1 MRIHDLR
8 APMGAKK
15 DPKRIGRGKGSGH
28 GGTATRGHKGQK
40 SRTGASI
47 PASFEGGQMPLVRR
61 IPKRGFNNARFAKA
75 YQYINVSALE
85 GRFEPGS
92 TVGPEQMRE
101 AGLIGDAFT
110 PVKVLGNGE
119 MTIPLTVKAHMFSAS
134 AKSKIESAGGRA
146 EVI

>member
-15 DPKRIGRGKGSGH
+15 KPKRVGRGKGSGH

-40 SRTGASI
+40 ARAGGNISPR
-47 PASFEGGQMPLVRR
+47 FEGGQMPLVRR
-61 IPKRGFNNARFAKA
+61 IPKRGFNNARFARK
-75 YQYINVSALE
+75 YQYVNIVTLDEKFGENA
-85 GRFEPGS
+85 
-92 TVGPEQMRE
+92 TVTPEQMYE
-101 AGLIGDAFT
+101 AGIIEDLQT
-110 PVKVLGNGE
+110 PVKILAKGDI
-119 MTIPLTVKAHMFSAS
+119 TKPLTVKAHKFSAN

>member
-61 IPKRGFNNARFAKA
+61 IPKRGFNNARFAKV